1 LAKIKELLF
10 ITHHIDNNFISSIFD
25 ELNTLIILCSNLNK
39 SKLKKHVYFDNA
51 ATTPLRDEVVDAVT
65 KVMRDN
71 YGNPSSSHGFGR
83 SSKVLV
89 EQSRKTIANFF
100 NVSASEIIFTSGGT
114 EADNLVLR
122 SAIKDLGVKHVVISK
137 IEHHAV
143 LHTIEQLEREYQIAV
158 HYVKLDDKG
167 EVDLAHLEVLLQVE
181 GKVLVSLMHINNEIG
196 NILDLKKVSELCQDY
211 DALFHTDAVQSI
223 GHYKIDLQDI
233 PVDFLAA
240 SAHKF
245 HGPKGVGF
253 AFIRKNSGVLPL
265 IIGGEQERGLRAGT
279 ESVHNIVG
287 METALKIAHQ
297 NIEQETAF
305 VRSIK
310 HYFIERITEDMP
322 NVRFNGNSAYF
333 DKSTYTLVNV
343 CLPISPQKAAMLLFQ
358 LDLKGIACS
367 KGSACQSGS
376 SQNSHVLAE
385 ILSSEDLMKPSI
397 RFSFSIF
404 NTKEDVDYVVG
415 VLKEFIKN

>member
-1 LAKIKELLF
+1 MKQ
-10 ITHHIDNNFISSIFD
+10 
-25 ELNTLIILCSNLNK
+25 
-39 SKLKKHVYFDNA
+39 HVYFDNA
-51 ATTPLRDEVVDAVT
+51 ATTPLRKEVVEAVT
-65 KVMRDN
+65 KVLRES

-89 EQSRKTIANFF
+89 EQSRKTIASFF

-122 SAIKDLGVKHVVISK
+122 SAVKDLGVQHIIISK

-143 LHTIEQLEREYQIAV
+143 LHTVEQLQKEYQISV
-158 HYVKLDDKG
+158 HYVNLNEKG
-167 EVDLAHLEVLLQVE
+167 AIDLAHLETLLQVE

-196 NILDLKKVSELCQDY
+196 NILDLKTVAKLCKDN
-211 DALFHTDAVQSI
+211 DALFHTDAVQSV
-223 GHYKIDLQDI
+223 GHYNIDLQDI

-253 AFIRKNSGVLPL
+253 AFIRKNSGLFPL

-287 METALKIAHQ
+287 METALKMAYN
-297 NIEQETAF
+297 NIEEETAY
-305 VRSIK
+305 VTSIK
-310 HYFIERITEDMP
+310 RYFIEKISQQIPD
-322 NVRFNGNSAYF
+322 VRFNGSSSDFDNS
-333 DKSTYTLVNV
+333 TLTLVNV
-343 CLPISPQKAAMLLFQ
+343 CLPIPPEKSAMLLFQ

-376 SQNSHVLAE
+376 SQNSHVLFE
-385 ILSSEDLMKPSI
+385 ILSDEDLMKPSI

-404 NTKEDVDYVVG
+404 NTKAEVDYVVG
-415 VLKEFIKN
+415 VLKEFIKK